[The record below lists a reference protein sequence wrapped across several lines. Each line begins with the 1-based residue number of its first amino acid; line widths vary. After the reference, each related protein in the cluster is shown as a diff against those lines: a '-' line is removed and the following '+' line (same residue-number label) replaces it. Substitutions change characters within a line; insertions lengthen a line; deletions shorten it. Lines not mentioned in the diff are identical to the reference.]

1 MVRWEY
7 IDKYFTTE
15 SFVGVQVIIL
25 IMLITIIPI
34 ISIFCYFKMIVLLY
48 IIFVVNVDMLCT
60 KRYVVD

>member
-1 MVRWEY
+1 MVHWEY

-34 ISIFCYFKMIVLLY
+34 ISIFCYSKMIVLLY